1 MLWSKI
7 LVAYD
12 GSELAKKSLDKAL
25 ELQSMTSAKVGVVY
39 VTEIPRMQ
47 RSMEKMQNEIEA
59 NDDRI
64 LKELEERLSGLSDK
78 CAVEH
83 LQGMEVS
90 YALLE
95 HAKKG
100 GYDLIVIGSRGLT
113 GIHEFIGSVSHA
125 IIQHSTVPVLVVK

>member
-1 MLWSKI
+1 MLCSKI

-25 ELQSMTSAKVGVVY
+25 ELQAVTSAKVCVVY
-39 VTEIPRMQ
+39 VTEIPRMP
-47 RSMEKMQNEIEA
+47 RPMEKIQDGIEYQN
-59 NDDRI
+59 NKI
-64 LKELEERLSGLSDK
+64 LNELEKKLSGLSDK
-78 CAVEH
+78 CSVEH

-95 HAKKG
+95 HARRC

-125 IIQHSTVPVLVVK
+125 VIQHSTVPVLVVK

>member
-25 ELQSMTSAKVGVVY
+25 ELQAVTSAKVCVVY
-39 VTEIPRMQ
+39 VTEIQSMQ
-47 RSMEKMQNEIEA
+47 RSMEKIQEGIEA
-59 NDDRI
+59 QDDKI
-64 LKELEERLSGLSDK
+64 LNELAKKLSCLSDK
-78 CAVEH
+78 CSVER

-90 YALLE
+90 FSILE
-95 HAKKG
+95 HALKG

-125 IIQHSTVPVLVVK
+125 VIQHSTVPVLVVK